1 MRELNVFV
9 DIELAGVLF
18 EENNIWSFQYA
29 PSWLNSTK
37 GHALSPSIP
46 LSENKLV
53 DGSSERPVQWF
64 FDNLLPE
71 ETARELLA
79 KDTNQPLYDA
89 FALLEVAGSESAGA
103 ITLLPPEQAI
113 EKGEVHPLTAEDVN
127 TRIKKLP
134 HIPLNRAER
143 KRMSLAGAQ
152 HKMLVVYK
160 DSQLYEPS
168 GQFPSTHILKPEHS
182 SPEVYY
188 QTVRNEWFVMSLARE
203 CGLNV
208 PDIDIQYVPEPVYI
222 IKRFDRS
229 GNYPNQSRL
238 HTLDGCQLLSIPHT
252 YKYKNSNVE
261 ALNSLINKTRAQGQ
275 TRLSMFKWAC
285 FNAIVG
291 NGDAH
296 LKNLSFFIEKE
307 VVTLAPHYDL
317 LSTAIYED
325 AGKHMDHELSQPMGE
340 AKCLADLTRHDVLAF
355 ASDLNVPLKLAEA
368 ELDKLLKRITSHATT
383 LIESVKV
390 LPNFVGKPGEL
401 RMLNEIFYNCI
412 REVGG
417 KLG

>member
-89 FALLEVAGSESAGA
+89 FGLLEVAGSESAGA

-188 QTVRNEWFVMSLARE
+188 QTVRNEWFVMSLARA

-208 PDIDIQYVPEPVYI
+208 PDGKTPV
-222 IKRFDRS
+222 
-229 GNYPNQSRL
+229 
-238 HTLDGCQLLSIPHT
+238 H
-252 YKYKNSNVE
+252 
-261 ALNSLINKTRAQGQ
+261 
-275 TRLSMFKWAC
+275 
-285 FNAIVG
+285 
-291 NGDAH
+291 
-296 LKNLSFFIEKE
+296 
-307 VVTLAPHYDL
+307 
-317 LSTAIYED
+317 
-325 AGKHMDHELSQPMGE
+325 
-340 AKCLADLTRHDVLAF
+340 
-355 ASDLNVPLKLAEA
+355 
-368 ELDKLLKRITSHATT
+368 
-383 LIESVKV
+383 
-390 LPNFVGKPGEL
+390 
-401 RMLNEIFYNCI
+401 
-412 REVGG
+412 
-417 KLG
+417 